1 MAKQTLRQ
9 APEPR
14 ASSENHVMHE
24 DIAALAYAPWQE
36 KGSPENTQEDDW
48 LRAEQELIAK
58 REVGV
63 QAPRS

>member
-1 MAKQTLRQ
+1 MAKQTFRQ

-14 ASSENHVMHE
+14 ASSEIHVMHE
-24 DIAALAYAPWQE
+24 DIAALAYAQWQE
-36 KGSPENTQEDDW
+36 KGCPENTQEDDW